1 MDQFN
6 QNSALWSETYGQ
18 AAEFGPTLSVIEP
31 WQSPTFL
38 TPAPHNLPK
47 RTDPGTTTQSA
58 GITQSGET
66 VPIRDNY
73 RYASLVTAGLAISTT
88 SIKFLDQPIGKRNFL
103 SFRNASTAGQ
113 ILYIEFNSQATVGS
127 WLALNPGTLVLFDTV
142 VPQDDLYVISS
153 AAGGQLAYAYSTFP
167 G

>member
-6 QNSALWSETYGQ
+6 QSSALWSESYGQ

-31 WQSPTFL
+31 WQSPNFL

-58 GITQSGET
+58 GITQIGEA

-73 RYASLVTAGLAISTT
+73 RYASLVTASLIVGT
-88 SIKFLDQPIGKRNFL
+88 SSNKFLDQPIGKRNFL

-113 ILYIEFNSQATVGS
+113 IIYIEFNSQATVSS
-127 WLALNPGTLVLFDTV
+127 WLALAAGTLVLFDTV